1 MERPSSPESPDP
13 RPAPPPPRGGWRW
26 SKKPRRLR
34 HIALLPAFL
43 TLANGVC
50 GFIALIKTGEGL
62 TLTPKSPA
70 QEAAF
75 HMAAYLILIAMIF
88 DALDGKV
95 ARMTRTASNFGAQLD
110 SLCDLVTF
118 GCAPAFLVYAICHAT
133 SFLPERVVEVAAILY
148 VMCALV
154 RLARFNV
161 ETTPDDKSHQE
172 FAGLPSPAAAGVIAA
187 AVIPWTAFPD
197 WAVSRAILK
206 GLPVFA
212 VCLAVLMVS
221 RVRYVHLV
229 NRLFRGFRPFVTLV
243 ELILVFVLLALLHEF
258 ALFLA
263 FFGYALVGPV
273 LWLRRRIWKKPAPET
288 APRPGA
294 ERDESLF

>member
-1 MERPSSPESPDP
+1 MEKPSSPESPDA
-13 RPAPPPPRGGWRW
+13 RAKGGWRW
-26 SKKPRRLR
+26 SRRPRRLR

-50 GFIALIKTGEGL
+50 GFLALVKTGEGL
-62 TLTPKSPA
+62 TLASRSPA

-75 HMAAYLILIAMIF
+75 HFAAYLILMAMIF

-118 GCAPAFLVYAICHAT
+118 GCAPAFLVFAICRTT
-133 SFLPERVVEVAAILY
+133 SFLPDRVVEVAAILY
-148 VMCALV
+148 VMCALI

-172 FAGLPSPAAAGVIAA
+172 FAGLPTPAAAGVIAA

-197 WAVSRAILK
+197 WAVSRIILK
-206 GLPVFA
+206 SLPIFA
-212 VCLAVLMVS
+212 VLLAVLMVS
-221 RVRYVHLV
+221 RVRYIHLV
-229 NRLFRGFRPFVTLV
+229 NRLFKGFRPFVTLV

-263 FFGYALVGPV
+263 FFLYALIGPT
-273 LWLRRRIWKKPAPET
+273 LWIRRRLSRKTVPESLPQAPD
-288 APRPGA
+288 
-294 ERDESLF
+294 RDETLF